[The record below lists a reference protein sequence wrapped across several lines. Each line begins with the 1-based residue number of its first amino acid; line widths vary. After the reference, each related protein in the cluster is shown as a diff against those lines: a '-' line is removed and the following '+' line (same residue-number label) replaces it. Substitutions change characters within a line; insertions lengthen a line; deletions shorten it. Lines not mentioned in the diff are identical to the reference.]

1 MGLEQPYIMIVDDNA
16 RNLQV
21 LGNLLKEQGY
31 RVLPARSG
39 QQALAFAVQREVEI
53 ILLDIMMPEMNGFEV
68 CEQLKS
74 DEKTAD
80 IPVLFISALSDT
92 EDKLKGFEVG
102 GVDYITKPFQREE
115 ALARVKTHLTLRRQ
129 RRELSEINASKDK
142 FFSIIAHDLRSPFV
156 ALQLFS
162 QNLVEDYE
170 EMDDAERLE
179 FFGHMRASIQST
191 HRLLDN
197 LLDWARAQT
206 GRLPFEPAATRLR
219 YLIEENL
226 VLFRENAS
234 SKNVELVSEIPENS
248 PPAFVDRR
256 TTLTVVRNLISN
268 AIKFTKPGGTVRVVL
283 VETGDRLEI
292 AVIDDGVGMD
302 EETMKNLF
310 RIDKVS
316 TRLGTNR
323 EKGSGLGLILCKE
336 FVERNDGELRVE
348 SAPGEG
354 TTFVVSLPK
363 ASDAEAKAATI
374 EKPEAEDGI
383 ETPPAE
389 ALKSLMNF
397 AIRGDVNSVQ
407 KAVVDG
413 VAKGEVRDSF
423 AEKISELTRSFA
435 MDELTT
441 FLEKCMNRQNG

>member
-1 MGLEQPYIMIVDDNA
+1 MIVDDNA

-39 QQALAFAVQREVEI
+39 QQALAFALQRNVEL

-74 DEKTAD
+74 GEKTSD

-115 ALARVKTHLTLRRQ
+115 VLARVKTHLTLRRQ
-129 RRELSEINASKDK
+129 RRELAELNASKDK

-170 EMDDAERLE
+170 EMDDDERLE
-179 FFGHMRASIQST
+179 FFGHMRTSIQST

-219 YLIEENL
+219 YLIEENF
-226 VLFRENAS
+226 VLFRESAS
-234 SKNVELVSEIPENS
+234 SKDVALVSEAPDDA

-256 TTLTVVRNLISN
+256 TTLAVVRNLISN
-268 AIKFTKPGGTVRVVL
+268 AVKFAKSGGTVRVTL
-283 VETGDRLEI
+283 VEAGDRLEI

-302 EETMKNLF
+302 AETMKNLF

-336 FVERNDGELRVE
+336 FVERNEGELRVE

-354 TTFVVSLPK
+354 STFVVSLPK
-363 ASDAEAKAATI
+363 ASAADVEKAKIDQGDAGE
-374 EKPEAEDGI
+374 GI
-383 ETPPAE
+383 EAPPLD
-389 ALKSLMNF
+389 ALKALMDF

-407 KAVVDG
+407 KAVADG
-413 VAKGEVRDSF
+413 RANGEIAESF
-423 AEKISELTRSFA
+423 AENISTLTQSFA

-441 FLEKCMNRQNG
+441 FLEKCINRRSS